1 VSNNTRPKPITILG
15 IDPGSRITGVG
26 VIQAQGSELKHV
38 FSESLKLPKG
48 DLSIRLQTIYARLQT
63 VIAQAK
69 PDVLAI
75 EKVFLAKNPQ
85 SALVLGHARG
95 VAMVACANNALPVFE
110 YSATEIK
117 KTVVGRGRADKA
129 QVQHMM
135 RVLLKLRQ
143 TPEEDASDALAAAVC
158 HAHHIQINQQL
169 NNALTRT
176 GSK

>member
-1 VSNNTRPKPITILG
+1 MHVSDRNTITILG

-26 VIQAQGSELKHV
+26 VITACGNDLGHV
-38 FSESLKLPKG
+38 HSESLKLPKG
-48 DLSIRLQTIYARLQT
+48 ELASRLQAIYARLEL
-63 VIAQAK
+63 VIARTK
-69 PDVLAI
+69 PDVVVI
-75 EKVFLAKNPQ
+75 ERVFLAKNAQ

-95 VAMVACANNALPVFE
+95 AAMLAAVNNALPVVE

-135 RVLLKLRQ
+135 RVLLGLRT

-158 HAHHIQINQQL
+158 HAHHQQINT
-169 NNALTRT
+169 AMREV
-176 GSK
+176 GYK

>member
-1 VSNNTRPKPITILG
+1 MII
-15 IDPGSRITGVG
+15 
-26 VIQAQGSELKHV
+26 AQGSELKHV

-48 DLSIRLQTIYARLQT
+48 DLAIRLKMLYARLQT
-63 VIAQAK
+63 VVAQTK
-69 PDVLAI
+69 PDIVSI

-95 VAMVACANNALPVFE
+95 AAMVAAVNNDLPVME

-135 RVLLKLRQ
+135 RILLKLRQ

-158 HAHHIQINQQL
+158 HAHHIQLNQQL
-169 NNALTRT
+169 NNALART
-176 GSK
+176 ESK